1 MAKKFAIKDY
11 ESIGVFLI
19 MELVALVSFCLGGTV
34 IVFHYVGFVVSLLAF
49 FFAYQSYDKKEL
61 KSLILIG
68 APIIVLAICLAFG
81 NLYGGFSNFLAN
93 FGVFLAIPSFFLVGM
108 SARRT
113 KNLSIENVL
122 LCLGFGA
129 ALLVLIS
136 LVITYAQ
143 YGMFYTLIYK
153 NTPAYYYEGNLYN
166 VTKEMSWLNG
176 FKVNEVSLK
185 YAGLFGVLLCSA
197 LPALMF
203 IDPKAN
209 TKKFVM
215 VASIGVVGLLSIVTI
230 VNLTALI
237 FLIPVLVI
245 ALVYRFLRD
254 NKKFWKVAT
263 WIFEVIFGFAI
274 AALIFAFLNALVPGV
289 HNFTSG
295 NAVLN
300 RLFNTNRIMAPF
312 NNVVGAMFK
321 SFNLFG
327 FPVHSAA
334 DIEGKNSDIIFADSG
349 IFELEI
355 IKEGGFFALL
365 AFLMILVVM
374 FISISKYYL
383 ERSKDSHAVK
393 VSLLCF
399 VVSFFLY
406 SSFAWENAPFTH
418 SDIFLTVGRSFPFL
432 ILLFVLGL
440 MYFPLMKEEPI
451 FNTFERKSNSN
462 ADKKEVEYLD
472 KDYVFTD
479 ANKEEVV
486 DDGKDN
492 IVV

>member
-1 MAKKFAIKDY
+1 MALKEKFKDY
-11 ESIGVFLI
+11 ESISIFLI
-19 MELVALVSFCLGGTV
+19 MELVALVSFCLGGSI
-34 IVFHYVGFVVSLLAF
+34 IVFHYVGFVVAIVAF
-49 FFAYQSYDKKEL
+49 LFAYNSYDKKEY

-93 FGVFLAIPSFFLVGM
+93 FGVFLAIPSFFLVGL

-113 KNLSIENVL
+113 KNLSIETLL

-136 LVITYAQ
+136 LFITYAQ
-143 YGMFYTLIYK
+143 YGLFYTLIYR

-203 IDPKAN
+203 IDPKEN
-209 TKKFVM
+209 TKKFIM
-215 VASIGVVGLLSIVTI
+215 VAAIGVVGLLSIITI
-230 VNLTALI
+230 VNISALI
-237 FLIPVLVI
+237 FLIPVVLISV
-245 ALVYRFLRD
+245 VYRFLRD

-263 WIFEVIFGFAI
+263 WVFEVIFGFAI
-274 AALIFAFLNALVPGV
+274 AALAFAFLNALIPGIQ
-289 HNFTSG
+289 NFTSG
-295 NAVLN
+295 NVVLN
-300 RLFNTNRIMAPF
+300 RLFNANRIMAPF
-312 NNVVGAMFK
+312 NDVIGAMFK
-321 SFNLFG
+321 SYNLFG
-327 FPVHSAA
+327 FPIYSAA
-334 DIEGKNSDIIFADSG
+334 DISGTNSDIIFADSG

-355 IKEGGFFALL
+355 IKEGGFFALI

-383 ERSKDSHAVK
+383 KRSKDSHAVK

-406 SSFAWENAPFTH
+406 SSFCWENAQFTH
-418 SDIFLTVGRSFPFL
+418 SDMFLTVGRSFPFL
-432 ILLFVLGL
+432 ILMFVLGL
-440 MYFPLMKEEPI
+440 MFFPFMKEEPI
-451 FNTFERKSNSN
+451 FNTFERKSKASK
-462 ADKKEVEYLD
+462 DKKEVEYLD

-479 ANKEEVV
+479 ANKEEDI

-492 IVV
+492 LVV